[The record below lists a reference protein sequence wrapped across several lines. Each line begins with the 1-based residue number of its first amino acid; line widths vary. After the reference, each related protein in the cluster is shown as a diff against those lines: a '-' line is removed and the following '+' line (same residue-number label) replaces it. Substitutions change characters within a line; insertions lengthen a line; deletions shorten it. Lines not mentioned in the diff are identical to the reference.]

1 MQSKVRA
8 NIELTAQ
15 VIIALAVVVAAAALV
30 KRTFYPG
37 QGNPNLPR
45 ISAGERLNVPNIDWK
60 QNQKTLVFFLKK
72 DCPYCTT
79 SAPFY
84 RQLIEDASKRNV
96 KSVAILPNS
105 IDEAHKYLQYL
116 ELPIEDVQTGSL
128 SSYKISG
135 TPTVLYVDS
144 QGIVRSAWF
153 GAAPERE
160 KEMRDQLVALFD
172 AKASNETATKQGND
186 P

>member
-30 KRTFYPG
+30 KRTFFPG
-37 QGNPNLPR
+37 PGNPNLPR
-45 ISAGERLNVPNIDWK
+45 INAGERLSVPNIDWEK
-60 QNQKTLVFFLKK
+60 NQKSLVFFLKK

-96 KSVAILPNS
+96 KSVAVLPNS
-105 IDEAHKYLQYL
+105 ADEARKYIQYL
-116 ELPIEDVQTGSL
+116 ELPIENIQTGGSL
-128 SSYKISG
+128 AAYKITG
-135 TPTVLYVDS
+135 TPTVLFVDKE
-144 QGIVRSAWF
+144 GIVRSAWF
-153 GAAPERE
+153 GAQPERE
-160 KEMRDQLVALFD
+160 KEMRDKLVELFD
-172 AKASNETATKQGND
+172 AKT
-186 P
+186 